1 MEAKTVAQSE
11 VLTSQIMTPLDV
23 NASGNVHGG
32 VIMRL
37 TDSAAALV
45 GIRHARSNVVTA
57 SIDRMDFH
65 HPVYIGDLVTFKASL
80 NMAGKTSMEV
90 GVRVESEHPLSGK
103 THHVASAYLT
113 MVALDENRAPMQIP
127 PLTVT
132 TDEEIRRNRQA
143 ITRRELRLKERQTG

>member
-11 VLTSQIMTPLDV
+11 VMTSQIMTPLDV

-65 HPVYIGDLVTFKASL
+65 HPVYIGELVTMKASL
-80 NMAGKTSMEV
+80 NMTGRTSMEV
-90 GVRVESEHPLSGK
+90 GVRIEAEDRLTGEK
-103 THHVASAYLT
+103 RHVASSYLT
-113 MVALDENRAPMQIP
+113 FLP
-127 PLTVT
+127 
-132 TDEEIRRNRQA
+132 
-143 ITRRELRLKERQTG
+143 G